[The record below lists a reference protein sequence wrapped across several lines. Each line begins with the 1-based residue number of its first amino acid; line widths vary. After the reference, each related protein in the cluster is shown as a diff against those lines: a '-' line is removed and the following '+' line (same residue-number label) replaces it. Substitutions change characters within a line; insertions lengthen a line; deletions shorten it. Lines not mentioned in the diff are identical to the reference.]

1 MFDIML
7 QKGFFMIKRVVL
19 ALAILSLL
27 TSCVGM
33 KPKKEESAFIVLKTP
48 TIRYADMGFV
58 TASPTAVK
66 VEIYG
71 AGQPLMKLE
80 IGGLNICMSKFK
92 CMDKMTFNEKVLNG
106 AYDKNLLENIFRGE
120 PIFKSENIESDK
132 DGSFSQKLTK
142 ENVYDISYRV
152 NQKER
157 VFRDKLNKILI
168 KVREQK

>member
-1 MFDIML
+1 
-7 QKGFFMIKRVVL
+7 MIKRAFL
-19 ALAILSLL
+19 ALAILSLF
-27 TSCVGM
+27 TACVGM

-48 TIRYADMGFV
+48 KIRYADMGFV
-58 TASPTAVK
+58 TASPSDVK

-92 CMDKMTFNEKVLNG
+92 CMDKEAFNERVLSG
-106 AYDKNLLENIFRGE
+106 AYDKDLLENIFRGE
-120 PIFKSENIESDK
+120 PIFKGENIEKRK

-142 ENVYDISYRV
+142 EGVYDISYSV
-152 NQKER
+152 NQKEQ

-168 KVREQK
+168 KVRKQ